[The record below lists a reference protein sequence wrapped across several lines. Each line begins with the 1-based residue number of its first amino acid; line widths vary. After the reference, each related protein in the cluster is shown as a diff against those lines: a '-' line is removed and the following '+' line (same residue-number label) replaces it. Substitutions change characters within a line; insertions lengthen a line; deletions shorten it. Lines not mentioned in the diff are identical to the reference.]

1 MPPQVTNLS
10 GGLSPEGPPPPGE
23 RVGHGRGMDL
33 VAVAVVISFLALG
46 LAGISLCKLLQR
58 RGYRCKA
65 EAKGHGGAAGPQD
78 DAVDGMDS
86 EEEMIRRIARL
97 VTENPANHN
106 ALFALQQHQQRPDT
120 VTPAPSLL
128 WLPLPDS
135 ACRRL
140 PPPPRRR
147 GAAVPGGDPGE
158 APRGGGPR
166 EAPPPGPREAPPPG
180 PRGPRRWSLATPAQ
194 AWAGWGGVGSGFAL
208 RRPPD
213 AVEGAREIGGLAR
226 GVAKTRAAGEG
237 AKLSVGRFHVT
248 RISEAGR
255 RASGMMKG
263 GPLPLS
269 PRGPGI
275 LGGASGTREGRG
287 DA

>member
-65 EAKGHGGAAGPQD
+65 EAKGHGGPAGPQD

-120 VTPAPSLL
+120 
-128 WLPLPDS
+128 
-135 ACRRL
+135 
-140 PPPPRRR
+140 
-147 GAAVPGGDPGE
+147 
-158 APRGGGPR
+158 
-166 EAPPPGPREAPPPG
+166 
-180 PRGPRRWSLATPAQ
+180 
-194 AWAGWGGVGSGFAL
+194 
-208 RRPPD
+208 
-213 AVEGAREIGGLAR
+213 
-226 GVAKTRAAGEG
+226 
-237 AKLSVGRFHVT
+237 FHVT

-255 RASGMMKG
+255 RASGMLKG
-263 GPLPLS
+263 GALPLS